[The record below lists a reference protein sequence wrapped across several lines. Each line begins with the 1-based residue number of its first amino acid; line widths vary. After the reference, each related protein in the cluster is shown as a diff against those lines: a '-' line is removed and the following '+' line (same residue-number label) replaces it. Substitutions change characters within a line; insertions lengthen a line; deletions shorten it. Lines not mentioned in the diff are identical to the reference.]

1 MEYGTEINEAKLTE
15 YSRRFLTQT
24 EKTSRPLL
32 IMSEKPEGL
41 LVESR
46 VLVRDEDDAEQVFQE
61 HYYGKYDEEDVLELS
76 LVEAYHL
83 VQRNLLNVVNQD
95 SKIEKEKLLDL
106 FSEKDSEFYHKLQ
119 AYSDLRERGFIV
131 KTGFKFGAH
140 FRVYPRGVN
149 PYEDG
154 PKKQEQHTKW
164 VVHAVREDE
173 ELSFSELSRAVRLA
187 QNIRATMLWAV
198 VDSES
203 GVTYYEVERK
213 TP

>member
-1 MEYGTEINEAKLTE
+1 
-15 YSRRFLTQT
+15 
-24 EKTSRPLL
+24 
-32 IMSEKPEGL
+32 MSEKPEGIL
-41 LVESR
+41 ADSR
-46 VLVRDEDDAEQVFQE
+46 VLVKDESDAEEIFEE
-61 HYYGKYDEEDVLELS
+61 HYYGKYNDEVLELS

-83 VQRNLLNVVNQD
+83 VERELLNIVQNGKD
-95 SKIEKEKLLDL
+95 LEKDKLLDK
-106 FSEKDSEFYHKLQ
+106 FSQDDSEFYHKLQ

-149 PYEDG
+149 PYGEG
-154 PKKQEQHTKW
+154 PKKQEEHTKW

-173 ELSFSELSRAVRLA
+173 NLSFSELSRAVRLA

>member
-1 MEYGTEINEAKLTE
+1 MTG
-15 YSRRFLTQT
+15 
-24 EKTSRPLL
+24 
-32 IMSEKPEGL
+32 KPEG
-41 LVESR
+41 VFVDTR
-46 VLVRDEDDAEQVFQE
+46 VLVRDEEDAEEVFEE
-61 HYYGKYDEEDVLELS
+61 HYYGKYNEDVLELS

-83 VQRNLLNVVNQD
+83 MDRNLLKV
-95 SKIEKEKLLDL
+95 SKEGSELEKDEALEF
-106 FSEKDSEFYHKLQ
+106 FSDEDSEFYHKLQ

-149 PYEDG
+149 PYDEG

-164 VVHAVREDE
+164 VVHAVPEDE
-173 ELSFSELSRAVRLA
+173 ELSFSEMSRAVRLA

>member
-1 MEYGTEINEAKLTE
+1 MTDE
-15 YSRRFLTQT
+15 
-24 EKTSRPLL
+24 
-32 IMSEKPEGL
+32 PEGT

-46 VLVRDEDDAEQVFQE
+46 VVVKDESEAEEIFEE
-61 HYYGKYDEEDVLELS
+61 HYYGKYNDENVLELS
-76 LVEAYHL
+76 LIEAYHL
-83 VQRNLLNVVNQD
+83 VERDLLTIVDNGSNL
-95 SKIEKEKLLDL
+95 EKDELLDK
-106 FSEKDSEFYHKLQ
+106 FSKDDSEFYHKLQ

-149 PYEDG
+149 PYEEG

>member
-1 MEYGTEINEAKLTE
+1 MTD
-15 YSRRFLTQT
+15 
-24 EKTSRPLL
+24 
-32 IMSEKPEGL
+32 KPRGVF
-41 LVESR
+41 VETR
-46 VLVRDEDDAEQVFQE
+46 VVVRDEEDAEEIFE
-61 HYYGKYDEEDVLELS
+61 ENYYGKYNDEDVLELS

-83 VQRNLLNVVNQD
+83 MQRDL
-95 SKIEKEKLLDL
+95 IEVTEDGEQLSEDEAFEK
-106 FSEKDSEFYHKLQ
+106 FSGEDEEFYHKLK

-149 PYEDG
+149 PYEEG

-164 VVHAVREDE
+164 VVHAVPESE
-173 ELSFSELSRAVRLA
+173 SLSFSEMSRAVRLA

-203 GVTYYEVERK
+203 GVTYYEVERV

>member
-1 MEYGTEINEAKLTE
+1 MKKFAPD
-15 YSRRFLTQT
+15 FLY
-24 EKTSRPLL
+24 
-32 IMSEKPEGL
+32 IMTEKPEGVF
-41 LVESR
+41 VETR
-46 VLVRDEDDAEQVFQE
+46 VVVRDEKDAEEIFE
-61 HYYGKYDEEDVLELS
+61 ENYYGKYKEDFLEVS

-83 VQRNLLNVVNQD
+83 MERDLLTVKED
-95 SKIEKEKLLDL
+95 GEEISEDEALEK
-106 FSEKDSEFYHKLQ
+106 FSAKDEEFYHKYQ

-149 PYEDG
+149 PYEEG
-154 PKKQEQHTKW
+154 PKKQKEHTKW
-164 VVHAVREDE
+164 VVHAVPEDE
-173 ELSFSELSRAVRLA
+173 TLSFSEMSRAVRLA

-203 GVTYYEVERK
+203 GVTYYEVDRL

>member
-1 MEYGTEINEAKLTE
+1 M
-15 YSRRFLTQT
+15 
-24 EKTSRPLL
+24 PD
-32 IMSEKPEGL
+32 EKPEGFF
-41 LVESR
+41 VDSR
-46 VLVRDEDDAEQVFQE
+46 VIVRDEEDAEKIYSE
-61 HYYGKYDEEDVLELS
+61 NYYGKYNEDTLELS

-83 VQRNLLNVVNQD
+83 MDRELLEVSND
-95 SKIEKEKLLDL
+95 GEKFSKDDAFQV
-106 FSEKDSEFYHKLQ
+106 FSEKDEEFYHKLQ

-149 PYEDG
+149 PYEEG
-154 PKKQEQHTKW
+154 PKKQKQHTKW
-164 VVHAVREDE
+164 IVHAVPENE
-173 ELSFSELSRAVRLA
+173 SLSFSEMSRAVRLA

-203 GVTYYEVERK
+203 GVTYYEVDRL

>member
-1 MEYGTEINEAKLTE
+1 MAD
-15 YSRRFLTQT
+15 
-24 EKTSRPLL
+24 
-32 IMSEKPEGL
+32 KPEGIF
-41 LVESR
+41 VDSR
-46 VLVRDEDDAEQVFQE
+46 ILVRDEEDAEEVFSE
-61 HYYGKYDEEDVLELS
+61 HYYGKYNENVLELS
-76 LVEAYHL
+76 IVEAFHL
-83 VQRNLLNVVNQD
+83 MDRDLLKVKKGND
-95 SKIEKEKLLDL
+95 EIDEDRALEL
-106 FSEKDSEFYHKLQ
+106 FADEDSEFYHKFQ

-149 PYEDG
+149 PYEEG

-164 VVHAVREDE
+164 VVHAVPEDE
-173 ELSFSELSRAVRLA
+173 ELSFSEMSRAVRLA

>member
-1 MEYGTEINEAKLTE
+1 MTD
-15 YSRRFLTQT
+15 
-24 EKTSRPLL
+24 
-32 IMSEKPEGL
+32 KPEG
-41 LVESR
+41 VFVDSR
-46 VLVRDEDDAEQVFQE
+46 VLVKDEEDAEEVFSE
-61 HYYGKYDEEDVLELS
+61 HYYGKYSEDVLELS

-83 VQRNLLNVVNQD
+83 VDRDLLKVRRNESVL
-95 SKIEKEKLLDL
+95 
-106 FSEKDSEFYHKLQ
+106 EKDDALEVFADKDTDFYHKLQ

-149 PYEDG
+149 PYEEG
-154 PKKQEQHTKW
+154 PKKQEEHTKW
-164 VVHAVREDE
+164 VVHAVPEDE
-173 ELSFSELSRAVRLA
+173 ELGFSEMSRAVRLA

>member
-1 MEYGTEINEAKLTE
+1 MEEENPVGIFA
-15 YSRRFLTQT
+15 
-24 EKTSRPLL
+24 
-32 IMSEKPEGL
+32 
-41 LVESR
+41 ESR
-46 VLVRDEDDAEQVFQE
+46 VLVKNEDDAEKIFE
-61 HYYGKYDEEDVLELS
+61 ENYYGKYNEEVLELS

-83 VQRNLLNVVNQD
+83 MQRDLLEVEENG
-95 SKIEKEKLLDL
+95 EKLSGDEAFEK
-106 FSEKDSEFYHKLQ
+106 FSGEDEEFYHKLK

-149 PYEDG
+149 PYEEG

-164 VVHAVREDE
+164 VVHAVPESE
-173 ELSFSELSRAVRLA
+173 SLSFSEMSRAVRLA

-203 GVTYYEVERK
+203 GVTYYEVERV

>member
-1 MEYGTEINEAKLTE
+1 MTD
-15 YSRRFLTQT
+15 
-24 EKTSRPLL
+24 
-32 IMSEKPEGL
+32 KPEG
-41 LVESR
+41 VFVDSR
-46 VLVRDEDDAEQVFQE
+46 VLVRDEEDAEEVFSE
-61 HYYGKYDEEDVLELS
+61 HYYGKYNEDVLELS

-83 VQRNLLNVVNQD
+83 MDRDLLKV
-95 SKIEKEKLLDL
+95 KEEG
-106 FSEKDSEFYHKLQ
+106 SEISEEEALEIFANEDSEFYHKLQ

-149 PYEDG
+149 PYEEG

-164 VVHAVREDE
+164 VVHAVPEDE
-173 ELSFSELSRAVRLA
+173 ELSFSEMSRAVRLA

>member
-1 MEYGTEINEAKLTE
+1 
-15 YSRRFLTQT
+15 
-24 EKTSRPLL
+24 
-32 IMSEKPEGL
+32 MSEKPEG
-41 LVESR
+41 VFVDTR
-46 VLVRDEDDAEQVFQE
+46 VLVKDEEDAEEVFE
-61 HYYGKYDEEDVLELS
+61 DHYYGKYNDDVLELS

-83 VQRNLLNVVNQD
+83 MDRDLLEVRKNGEEV
-95 SKIEKEKLLDL
+95 SKEDALERFAD
-106 FSEKDSEFYHKLQ
+106 EDPEFYHKLQ

-149 PYEDG
+149 PYEEG

-164 VVHAVREDE
+164 VVHAVPEDE
-173 ELSFSELSRAVRLA
+173 ELSFSEMSRAVRLA

>member
-1 MEYGTEINEAKLTE
+1 MTD
-15 YSRRFLTQT
+15 
-24 EKTSRPLL
+24 
-32 IMSEKPEGL
+32 KPEGIFL
-41 LVESR
+41 DTR
-46 VLVRDEDDAEQVFQE
+46 VLVRDEEDAEEVFEE
-61 HYYGKYDEEDVLELS
+61 HYYGKYNDEVLELS

-83 VQRNLLNVVNQD
+83 MDRELLEVKQSGEQI
-95 SKIEKEKLLDL
+95 SKDEALEKFADEDP
-106 FSEKDSEFYHKLQ
+106 EFYHKLQ
-119 AYSDLRERGFIV
+119 AYSNLRERGFIV

-149 PYEDG
+149 PYEEG

-164 VVHAVREDE
+164 VVHAVPEDE
-173 ELSFSELSRAVRLA
+173 ELSFSEMSRAVRLA

>member
-1 MEYGTEINEAKLTE
+1 
-15 YSRRFLTQT
+15 
-24 EKTSRPLL
+24 
-32 IMSEKPEGL
+32 MSDKPVGKF
-41 LVESR
+41 VESR
-46 VLVRDEDDAEQVFQE
+46 VVVRDEEDAEEIFE
-61 HYYGKYDEEDVLELS
+61 ENYYGKYNEELLELS

-83 VQRNLLNVVNQD
+83 MQRGLLEVEGD
-95 SKIEKEKLLDL
+95 GEKLSEEEAFEE
-106 FSEKDSEFYHKLQ
+106 FSGEDEEFYHKLQ

-149 PYEDG
+149 PYEEG

-164 VVHAVREDE
+164 VVHAVPESE
-173 ELSFSELSRAVRLA
+173 ELSFSEMSRAVRLA

>member
-1 MEYGTEINEAKLTE
+1 MSDNPVGT
-15 YSRRFLTQT
+15 F
-24 EKTSRPLL
+24 
-32 IMSEKPEGL
+32 
-41 LVESR
+41 VDSR
-46 VLVRDEDDAEQVFQE
+46 VVIRDEEEAEEIFE
-61 HYYGKYDEEDVLELS
+61 ENYYGKYNEEVLELS

-83 VQRNLLNVVNQD
+83 MQRGLLEVED
-95 SKIEKEKLLDL
+95 DGDELSEEEAFEE
-106 FSEKDSEFYHKLQ
+106 FSGEDEEFYHKLQ

-149 PYEDG
+149 PYEEG
-154 PKKQEQHTKW
+154 PKRQEQHTKW
-164 VVHAVREDE
+164 VVHAVPENE
-173 ELSFSELSRAVRLA
+173 ELSFSEMSRAVRLA

>member
-1 MEYGTEINEAKLTE
+1 MV
-15 YSRRFLTQT
+15 F
-24 EKTSRPLL
+24 
-32 IMSEKPEGL
+32 MSDYPEG
-41 LVESR
+41 VFVDTR
-46 VLVRDEDDAEQVFQE
+46 VLVRDEDDAETVYEE
-61 HYYGKYDEEDVLELS
+61 HYYGKFNDDVLELS

-83 VQRNLLNVVNQD
+83 MDRDLLKVLNDGEELSQD
-95 SKIEKEKLLDL
+95 EALEVFAD
-106 FSEKDSEFYHKLQ
+106 EDPEFYHKLQ

-140 FRVYPRGVN
+140 FRAYPRGVN

-164 VVHAVREDE
+164 VVHAVPEDE
-173 ELSFSELSRAVRLA
+173 ELSFSETSRAVRLA

-203 GVTYYEVERK
+203 SVTYYGVDRK

>member
-1 MEYGTEINEAKLTE
+1 MTD
-15 YSRRFLTQT
+15 
-24 EKTSRPLL
+24 
-32 IMSEKPEGL
+32 KPEGIFL
-41 LVESR
+41 DTR
-46 VLVRDEDDAEQVFQE
+46 VLVRDEEDAEEVFEE
-61 HYYGKYDEEDVLELS
+61 HYYGKYNDEVLELS

-83 VQRNLLNVVNQD
+83 MDRELLKVKQSGEQL
-95 SKIEKEKLLDL
+95 SKDEALEKFADEDP
-106 FSEKDSEFYHKLQ
+106 EFYHKLQ

-149 PYEDG
+149 PYEEG

-164 VVHAVREDE
+164 VVHAVPEDE
-173 ELSFSELSRAVRLA
+173 ELSFSEMSRAVRLA

>member
-1 MEYGTEINEAKLTE
+1 MSDNPVGT
-15 YSRRFLTQT
+15 F
-24 EKTSRPLL
+24 
-32 IMSEKPEGL
+32 
-41 LVESR
+41 VDSR
-46 VLVRDEDDAEQVFQE
+46 VVIRDEEEAEEIFE
-61 HYYGKYDEEDVLELS
+61 ENYYGKYNEEVLELS

-83 VQRNLLNVVNQD
+83 MQRGLLEVED
-95 SKIEKEKLLDL
+95 DADELSEEEAFEE
-106 FSEKDSEFYHKLQ
+106 FSGEDEEFYHKLQ

-149 PYEDG
+149 PYEEG
-154 PKKQEQHTKW
+154 PKRQEQHTKW
-164 VVHAVREDE
+164 VVHAVPENE
-173 ELSFSELSRAVRLA
+173 ELSFSEMSRAVRLA

>member
-1 MEYGTEINEAKLTE
+1 
-15 YSRRFLTQT
+15 
-24 EKTSRPLL
+24 
-32 IMSEKPEGL
+32 MSEKPEGVFL
-41 LVESR
+41 DTR
-46 VLVRDEDDAEQVFQE
+46 VVIRDEEDAQEVFE
-61 HYYGKYDEEDVLELS
+61 DHYYGKYSEDVLELS
-76 LVEAYHL
+76 LVETYHL
-83 VQRNLLNVVNQD
+83 MKRDLLKLRKNGEE
-95 SKIEKEKLLDL
+95 IPEKEALEVFAHEDP
-106 FSEKDSEFYHKLQ
+106 EFYHKLQ

-149 PYEDG
+149 PYEEG

-164 VVHAVREDE
+164 VVHAVPEDE
-173 ELSFSELSRAVRLA
+173 ELSFSEMSRAVRLA